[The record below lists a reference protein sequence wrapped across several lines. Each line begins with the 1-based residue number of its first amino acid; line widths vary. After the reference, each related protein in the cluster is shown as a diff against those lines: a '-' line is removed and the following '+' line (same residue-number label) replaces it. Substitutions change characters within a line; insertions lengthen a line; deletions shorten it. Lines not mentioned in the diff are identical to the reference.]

1 MKERFQITL
10 ATMFIALLSLSL
22 LSHSIWKN
30 DSQNLY
36 STKPGYFAAIDEE
49 SYDKMMSFIVDKDMK
64 ALNVLIDNGKIFE
77 LKEGLKVYLVKTSW
91 GMVIIRPKGY
101 DMRLWTVSE
110 AIE

>member
-1 MKERFQITL
+1 MRERFQITL
-10 ATMFIALLSLSL
+10 AMLFTVLLSLSL
-22 LSHSIWKN
+22 MSHSISEN
-30 DSQNLY
+30 DYQNLY
-36 STKPGYFAAIDEE
+36 TTKPGYFAAIDEE

-64 ALNVLIDNGKIFE
+64 ALNVLIDKGKIFE

-91 GMVIIRPKGY
+91 GMAIIRPKGY